1 LHNSWLLSRSQLN
14 SRIALPVIKTYD
26 QRFEVESVGYSIE
39 GIVADNASINT
50 KMFKMLNAGGKLSNV
65 IPYPI
70 PTAREENFS
79 SALTLLISLKICE
92 TNSFTGH

>member
-1 LHNSWLLSRSQLN
+1 
-14 SRIALPVIKTYD
+14 
-26 QRFEVESVGYSIE
+26 
-39 GIVADNASINT
+39 
-50 KMFKMLNAGGKLSNV
+50 MFKMLNAGGKLSNV